1 MRSAGGAGGARPGPA
16 GSTEMGTAPTRACK
30 AHRGAVVL
38 RTAWGA
44 DSSLALQERRRPGLL
59 HIPCC
64 TSPME
69 MGRGRSLT
77 FIFLRTLLKVGDEHS
92 DWGAEVNAR
101 VLTCAVPCSLPSL
114 CLHPWWI
121 LAVLEVRQ
129 TSDMGS
135 LEKGAPGPPLH
146 LPSPE
151 NNTKP
156 RLGCPGPNGHPQP
169 AP

>member
-1 MRSAGGAGGARPGPA
+1 MSSAGGAGGARPGPA

-92 DWGAEVNAR
+92 DWGAEVMPVCLP
-101 VLTCAVPCSLPSL
+101 VLCRAAFPVFVYIHGGYWQ
-114 CLHPWWI
+114 CL
-121 LAVLEVRQ
+121 R
-129 TSDMGS
+129 
-135 LEKGAPGPPLH
+135 
-146 LPSPE
+146 
-151 NNTKP
+151 
-156 RLGCPGPNGHPQP
+156 
-169 AP
+169 

>member
-64 TSPME
+64 TFPME

-92 DWGAEVNAR
+92 DWGAEVMPVCLP
-101 VLTCAVPCSLPSL
+101 VLCCAVQPSRSLS
-114 CLHPWWI
+114 
-121 LAVLEVRQ
+121 
-129 TSDMGS
+129 TSMVDTGS
-135 LEKGAPGPPLH
+135 A
-146 LPSPE
+146 
-151 NNTKP
+151 
-156 RLGCPGPNGHPQP
+156 
-169 AP
+169 